1 MTDGSEAA
9 FEYSRN
15 TWYFNSLHKNKD
27 LLHNKLVNIKC
38 FTVAFLRRGFA
49 GVFISA
55 YKIIRAAYFSFT
67 NNFVDFIEIVLAHV
81 ILS

>member
-1 MTDGSEAA
+1 M
-9 FEYSRN
+9 
-15 TWYFNSLHKNKD
+15 
-27 LLHNKLVNIKC
+27 HNKLVNIKC